1 MKKRLLGIFVMISIC
16 LLNITPLMA
25 ATTYK
30 LDIVKQNQGKKQLST
45 SGANIL
51 NTINLDKSDFAK
63 GKVAVDVIIDNSK
76 SVSIMYAVDNSSS
89 MQNVKASLAN
99 ILNEKYEAISADY
112 PTVTQGI
119 TYNAVSDGMENTITM
134 SPEVGTNANIFGAYN
149 NEKGIGEDGSIFTAI
164 DKAASIL
171 KESNTQIKILVIFVG
186 NLGTEEASTL
196 KATINSYVND
206 GIYVRPYGINLTDE
220 DSYNN
225 FNNIFESTDLPRTL
239 TTDTLTD
246 INVNDLMAFEIA
258 ESDIL
263 FNVATRISFDTY
275 ILDNFDVTNVTATQG
290 EAAFADN
297 EINWGAGTIDGN
309 KTVTLSYELQLK
321 SNIDTSL
328 VNKATLRT
336 SRQIKVYENASQ
348 LIGIYPSDDEIEDST
363 CSPQIKITSGSV
375 TNPNTGIADYI
386 IPAACLM
393 AVALITIVILNSKN
407 EFNRI

>member
-16 LLNITPLMA
+16 LLNVTPLMA
-25 ATTYK
+25 ATYK
-30 LDIVKQNQGKKQLST
+30 LDIVKQNQGKKQLTT

-51 NTINLDKSDFAK
+51 NTINLEKSDFAK

-89 MQNVKASLAN
+89 MQNVKSSLAST
-99 ILNEKYEAISADY
+99 LTEKYEALSGSY
-112 PTVTQGI
+112 PTVAQGI
-119 TYNAVSDGMENTITM
+119 SYRGIVNESENTISM
-134 SPEVGTNANIFGAYN
+134 SPQVGTTGNIFGAYS
-149 NEKGIGEDGSIFTAI
+149 NESGIGEEGTIFSAI
-164 DKAASIL
+164 REAVIL
-171 KESNTQIKILVIFVG
+171 LKKTESQSKILVVFVG
-186 NLGTEEASTL
+186 NMGTEEESTL
-196 KATINSYVND
+196 KATIDSYINND
-206 GIYVRPYGINLTDE
+206 GINIVTYGVNLSDTTSFD
-220 DSYNN
+220 NVFAN
-225 FNNIFESTDLPRTL
+225 ATRHNV
-239 TTDTLTD
+239 TTDTLSN
-246 INVNDLMAFEIA
+246 INLNELMATENTGA
-258 ESDIL
+258 VTL
-263 FNVATRISFDTY
+263 NNVATKITFDSY
-275 ILDNFDVTNVTATQG
+275 ILDNFDITNVTATQG
-290 EAAFADN
+290 EAAFTDN
-297 EINWGAGTIDGN
+297 EINWGADNIDAN

>member
-16 LLNITPLMA
+16 LLNVTPLMA
-25 ATTYK
+25 ATYK
-30 LDIVKQNQGKKQLST
+30 LDIVKQNQGKKQLTT

-51 NTINLDKSDFAK
+51 NTINLEKSDFAK

-76 SVSIMYAVDNSSS
+76 SVSIMYAVDNGSSI
-89 MQNVKASLAN
+89 QNVKSSLAST
-99 ILNEKYEAISADY
+99 LTEKYEALSGSY
-112 PTVTQGI
+112 PTVAQGI
-119 TYNAVSDGMENTITM
+119 SYRGIVNESENTISM
-134 SPEVGTNANIFGAYN
+134 SPQVGTTGNIFGAYS
-149 NEKGIGEDGSIFTAI
+149 NETGIGEEGSIFNAM
-164 DKAASIL
+164 KEAVNLL
-171 KESNTQIKILVIFVG
+171 KKTESQSKILVVFVG
-186 NLGTEEASTL
+186 NMGTEEESTL
-196 KATINSYVND
+196 KATIDSYINND
-206 GIYVRPYGINLTDE
+206 GINIVAYGVNLSDTTSFD
-220 DSYNN
+220 NVFAN
-225 FNNIFESTDLPRTL
+225 ATRHNVN
-239 TTDTLTD
+239 TDTLSN
-246 INVNDLMAFEIA
+246 INLNELMATENTGA
-258 ESDIL
+258 VTL
-263 FNVATRISFDTY
+263 NNVATKITFDSY
-275 ILDNFDVTNVTATQG
+275 IPDNFDITNVTATQG
-290 EAAFADN
+290 EAAFTDN
-297 EINWGAGTIDGN
+297 EINWGADNIDAN

>member
-63 GKVAVDVIIDNSK
+63 GKVAVDVIINNSK

-89 MQNVKASLAN
+89 MQNVKSSLASTLTEKYETLGN
-99 ILNEKYEAISADY
+99 NYPAVAQGISYRGILNE
-112 PTVTQGI
+112 T
-119 TYNAVSDGMENTITM
+119 ENTISM
-134 SPEVGTNANIFGAYN
+134 SPQVGTTGNIFGAYS
-149 NEKGIGEDGSIFTAI
+149 NEAGIGEDGSVFIAM
-164 DKAASIL
+164 DSAVRAL
-171 KESNTQIKILVIFVG
+171 KDSGSESKILVVFVG
-186 NLGTEEASTL
+186 NMGTEDESTL
-196 KATINSYVND
+196 KTTIDSYINND
-206 GIYVRPYGINLTDE
+206 GINIVAYGVNLSDTTSFDNVFANATR
-220 DSYNN
+220 YNV
-225 FNNIFESTDLPRTL
+225 
-239 TTDTLTD
+239 TTDTLSN
-246 INVNDLMAFEIA
+246 INLNELMATENTGA
-258 ESDIL
+258 VAL
-263 FNVATRISFDTY
+263 NNVAVNISFDTY
-275 ILDNFDVTNVTATQG
+275 ILDNFDINNVTVTQG

-297 EINWGAGTIDGN
+297 EINWGADNIDAN

-363 CSPQIKITSGSV
+363 CSPQIKIISGSV

>member
-16 LLNITPLMA
+16 LLNVTPLMA
-25 ATTYK
+25 ATYK
-30 LDIVKQNQGKKQLST
+30 LDIVKQNQGKKQLTT

-51 NTINLDKSDFAK
+51 NTINLEKSDFAK

-76 SVSIMYAVDNSSS
+76 SVSIMYAVDNGSSI
-89 MQNVKASLAN
+89 QNVKSSLAST
-99 ILNEKYEAISADY
+99 LTEKYEALSGSY
-112 PTVTQGI
+112 PTVAQGI
-119 TYNAVSDGMENTITM
+119 SYRGIVNESENTISM
-134 SPEVGTNANIFGAYN
+134 SPQVGTTGNIFGAYS
-149 NEKGIGEDGSIFTAI
+149 NESGIGEEGTIFNAMRE
-164 DKAASIL
+164 AVMLL
-171 KESNTQIKILVIFVG
+171 KKTESQSKILVVFVG
-186 NLGTEEASTL
+186 NMGTEEESTL
-196 KATINSYVND
+196 KATIDSYINND
-206 GIYVRPYGINLTDE
+206 GINIVAYGVNLSDTTSFD
-220 DSYNN
+220 NVFAN
-225 FNNIFESTDLPRTL
+225 ATRHNV
-239 TTDTLTD
+239 TTDTLSN
-246 INVNDLMAFEIA
+246 INLNELMATENTGA
-258 ESDIL
+258 VTL
-263 FNVATRISFDTY
+263 NNVATKITFDSY
-275 ILDNFDVTNVTATQG
+275 ILDNFDITNVTATQG
-290 EAAFADN
+290 EAAFTDN
-297 EINWGAGTIDGN
+297 EINWGADNIDAN

>member
-16 LLNITPLMA
+16 LLNVTPLMA
-25 ATTYK
+25 ATYK
-30 LDIVKQNQGKKQLST
+30 LDIVKQNQGKKQLTT

-51 NTINLDKSDFAK
+51 NTINLEKSDFAK

-76 SVSIMYAVDNSSS
+76 SVSIMYAVDNGSSI
-89 MQNVKASLAN
+89 QNVKSSLAST
-99 ILNEKYEAISADY
+99 LTEKYEALSASY
-112 PTVTQGI
+112 PSVAQGI
-119 TYNAVSDGMENTITM
+119 SYRGIVNESENTISM
-134 SPEVGTNANIFGAYN
+134 SPQVGTTGNIFGAYS
-149 NEKGIGEDGSIFTAI
+149 NESSIGEEGTIFNAMRE
-164 DKAASIL
+164 AVIL
-171 KESNTQIKILVIFVG
+171 LKKTESQSKILVVFVG
-186 NLGTEEASTL
+186 NMGTEEESTL
-196 KATINSYVND
+196 KATIDSYINND
-206 GIYVRPYGINLTDE
+206 GINIIAYGVNLSDTTSFD
-220 DSYNN
+220 NVFAN
-225 FNNIFESTDLPRTL
+225 ATRHNV
-239 TTDTLTD
+239 TTDTLSN
-246 INVNDLMAFEIA
+246 INLNELMATENTGA
-258 ESDIL
+258 VTL
-263 FNVATRISFDTY
+263 NNVATNITFDSY
-275 ILDNFDVTNVTATQG
+275 ILDNFDITNVTATQG
-290 EAAFADN
+290 EAAFTDN
-297 EINWGAGTIDGN
+297 EINWGADNIDAN

-363 CSPQIKITSGSV
+363 CSPQIKIISGSV

>member
-63 GKVAVDVIIDNSK
+63 GKVAVDVIINNSK

-89 MQNVKASLAN
+89 MQNVKGSLASTLTEKYEILGN
-99 ILNEKYEAISADY
+99 NYPAVAQGISYRGILNE
-112 PTVTQGI
+112 T
-119 TYNAVSDGMENTITM
+119 ENTISM
-134 SPEVGTNANIFGAYN
+134 SPQVGTTGNIFGAYS
-149 NEKGIGEDGSIFTAI
+149 NETGIGEDGSVFIAM
-164 DKAASIL
+164 DSAVRAL
-171 KESNTQIKILVIFVG
+171 KNSGSESKILVVFVG
-186 NLGTEEASTL
+186 NMGTEDESTL
-196 KATINSYVND
+196 KTTIDSYINND
-206 GIYVRPYGINLTDE
+206 GINIVAYGVNLSDTTSFDNVFANATR
-220 DSYNN
+220 YNV
-225 FNNIFESTDLPRTL
+225 
-239 TTDTLTD
+239 TTDTLSN
-246 INVNDLMAFEIA
+246 INLNELMATENTGA
-258 ESDIL
+258 VAL
-263 FNVATRISFDTY
+263 NNVAVNISFDTY
-275 ILDNFDVTNVTATQG
+275 ILDNFDINNVTVTQG

-297 EINWGAGTIDGN
+297 EINWGADNIDAN

-363 CSPQIKITSGSV
+363 CSPQIKIISGSV

>member
-16 LLNITPLMA
+16 LLNVTPLMA
-25 ATTYK
+25 ATYK
-30 LDIVKQNQGKKQLST
+30 LDIVKQNQGKKQLTT

-51 NTINLDKSDFAK
+51 NTINLEKSDFAK

-76 SVSIMYAVDNSSS
+76 SVSIMYAVDNGSS
-89 MQNVKASLAN
+89 MQNVKSSLAST
-99 ILNEKYEAISADY
+99 LTEKYEALSGSY
-112 PTVTQGI
+112 PTVAQGI
-119 TYNAVSDGMENTITM
+119 SYRGIVNESENTISM
-134 SPEVGTNANIFGAYN
+134 SPQVGTTGNIFGAYS
-149 NEKGIGEDGSIFTAI
+149 NESGIGEEGTIFSAI
-164 DKAASIL
+164 REAVIL
-171 KESNTQIKILVIFVG
+171 LKKTESQSKILVVFVG
-186 NLGTEEASTL
+186 NMGTEEESTL
-196 KATINSYVND
+196 KATIDSYINND
-206 GIYVRPYGINLTDE
+206 GINIVAYGVNLSDTTSFDNVFANATR
-220 DSYNN
+220 YNV
-225 FNNIFESTDLPRTL
+225 
-239 TTDTLTD
+239 TTDTLSN
-246 INVNDLMAFEIA
+246 INLNELMATENTGA
-258 ESDIL
+258 VTL
-263 FNVATRISFDTY
+263 NNVATKITFDSY
-275 ILDNFDVTNVTATQG
+275 ILDNFDITNVTATQG
-290 EAAFADN
+290 EAAFTDN
-297 EINWGAGTIDGN
+297 EINWGADNIDAN

>member
-63 GKVAVDVIIDNSK
+63 GKVAVDVIINNSK

-89 MQNVKASLAN
+89 MQNVKSSLASTLTEKYETLGN
-99 ILNEKYEAISADY
+99 NYPAVAQGISYRGILNE
-112 PTVTQGI
+112 T
-119 TYNAVSDGMENTITM
+119 ENTISM
-134 SPEVGTNANIFGAYN
+134 SPQVGTTGNIFGAYS
-149 NEKGIGEDGSIFTAI
+149 NEAGIGEDGSVFIAM
-164 DKAASIL
+164 DSAVRAL
-171 KESNTQIKILVIFVG
+171 KDSGSESKILVVFVG
-186 NLGTEEASTL
+186 NMGTEDESTL
-196 KATINSYVND
+196 KTTIDSYINND
-206 GIYVRPYGINLTDE
+206 GINIVAYGVNLSDTTSFDNVFANATR
-220 DSYNN
+220 YNV
-225 FNNIFESTDLPRTL
+225 
-239 TTDTLTD
+239 TTDTLSN
-246 INVNDLMAFEIA
+246 INLNELMTTENTGAVA
-258 ESDIL
+258 L
-263 FNVATRISFDTY
+263 NNVAVNISFDTY
-275 ILDNFDVTNVTATQG
+275 ILDNFDINNVTVTQG

-297 EINWGAGTIDGN
+297 EINWGADNIDAN

-363 CSPQIKITSGSV
+363 CSPQIKIISGSV

>member
-63 GKVAVDVIIDNSK
+63 GKVAVDVIINNSK

-89 MQNVKASLAN
+89 MQNVKGSLAN
-99 ILNEKYEAISADY
+99 TLTEKYETLGNNYPAVAQGISYRGILNE
-112 PTVTQGI
+112 T
-119 TYNAVSDGMENTITM
+119 ENTISM
-134 SPEVGTNANIFGAYN
+134 SPQVGTTGNIFGAYS
-149 NEKGIGEDGSIFTAI
+149 NEAGIGEDGSVFIAM
-164 DKAASIL
+164 DSAVRAL
-171 KESNTQIKILVIFVG
+171 KDSGSESKILVVFVG
-186 NLGTEEASTL
+186 NMGTEDESTL
-196 KATINSYVND
+196 KTTIDSYINND
-206 GIYVRPYGINLTDE
+206 GINIVVYGVNLSDTTSFDNVFANATR
-220 DSYNN
+220 YNV
-225 FNNIFESTDLPRTL
+225 
-239 TTDTLTD
+239 TTDTLSN
-246 INVNDLMAFEIA
+246 INLNELMATENTGA
-258 ESDIL
+258 VAL
-263 FNVATRISFDTY
+263 NNVAVNISFDTY
-275 ILDNFDVTNVTATQG
+275 ILDNFDINNVTVTQG

-297 EINWGAGTIDGN
+297 EINWGADNIDAN
-309 KTVTLSYELQLK
+309 KTVALSYELQLK

-363 CSPQIKITSGSV
+363 CSPQIKIISGSV

>member
-63 GKVAVDVIIDNSK
+63 GKVAVDVIINNSK

-89 MQNVKASLAN
+89 MQNVKSSLASTLTEKYETLGN
-99 ILNEKYEAISADY
+99 NYPAVAQGISYRGILNE
-112 PTVTQGI
+112 T
-119 TYNAVSDGMENTITM
+119 ENTISM
-134 SPEVGTNANIFGAYN
+134 SPQVGTTGNIFGAYSS
-149 NEKGIGEDGSIFTAI
+149 EAGIGEDGSVFIAM
-164 DKAASIL
+164 DSAVRAL
-171 KESNTQIKILVIFVG
+171 KDSGSESKILVVFVG
-186 NLGTEEASTL
+186 NMGTEDESTL
-196 KATINSYVND
+196 KTTIDSYINND
-206 GIYVRPYGINLTDE
+206 GINIVAYGVNLSDTTSFDNVFANATR
-220 DSYNN
+220 YNV
-225 FNNIFESTDLPRTL
+225 
-239 TTDTLTD
+239 TTDTLSN
-246 INVNDLMAFEIA
+246 INLNELMATENTGA
-258 ESDIL
+258 VAL
-263 FNVATRISFDTY
+263 NNVAVNISFDTY
-275 ILDNFDVTNVTATQG
+275 ILDNFDINNVTVTQG
-290 EAAFADN
+290 EAAFTDN
-297 EINWGAGTIDGN
+297 EINWGADNIDAN

>member
-16 LLNITPLMA
+16 LLNVTPLMA
-25 ATTYK
+25 ATYK
-30 LDIVKQNQGKKQLST
+30 LDIVKQNQGKKQLTT

-51 NTINLDKSDFAK
+51 NTINLEKSDFAK

-76 SVSIMYAVDNSSS
+76 SVSIMYAVDNGSSI
-89 MQNVKASLAN
+89 QNVKSSLAST
-99 ILNEKYEAISADY
+99 LTEKYEALSGSY
-112 PTVTQGI
+112 PTVAQGI
-119 TYNAVSDGMENTITM
+119 SYRGIVNESENTISM
-134 SPEVGTNANIFGAYN
+134 SPQVGTTGNIFGAYS
-149 NEKGIGEDGSIFTAI
+149 NESGIGEEGTIFSAI
-164 DKAASIL
+164 REAVIL
-171 KESNTQIKILVIFVG
+171 LKKTESQSKILVVFVG
-186 NLGTEEASTL
+186 NMGTEEESTL
-196 KATINSYVND
+196 KATIDSYINND
-206 GIYVRPYGINLTDE
+206 GINIVAYGVNLSDTTSFD
-220 DSYNN
+220 NVFAN
-225 FNNIFESTDLPRTL
+225 ATRHNVN
-239 TTDTLTD
+239 TDTLSN
-246 INVNDLMAFEIA
+246 INLNELMATENTGA
-258 ESDIL
+258 VTL
-263 FNVATRISFDTY
+263 NNVATKITFDSY
-275 ILDNFDVTNVTATQG
+275 ILDNFDITNVTATQG
-290 EAAFADN
+290 EAAFTDN
-297 EINWGAGTIDGN
+297 EINWGADNIDAN

>member
-16 LLNITPLMA
+16 LLNVTPLMA
-25 ATTYK
+25 ATYK
-30 LDIVKQNQGKKQLST
+30 LDIVKQNQGKKQLTT

-51 NTINLDKSDFAK
+51 NTINLEKSDFAK

-76 SVSIMYAVDNSSS
+76 SVSIMYAVDNGSSI
-89 MQNVKASLAN
+89 QNVKSSLAST
-99 ILNEKYEAISADY
+99 LTEKYEALSGSY
-112 PTVTQGI
+112 PTVAQGI
-119 TYNAVSDGMENTITM
+119 SYRGIVNESENTISM
-134 SPEVGTNANIFGAYN
+134 SPQVGTTGNIFGAYS
-149 NEKGIGEDGSIFTAI
+149 NESGIGEEGTIFSAI
-164 DKAASIL
+164 REAVIL
-171 KESNTQIKILVIFVG
+171 LKKTESQSKILVVFVG
-186 NLGTEEASTL
+186 NMGTEEESTL
-196 KATINSYVND
+196 KATIDSYINND
-206 GIYVRPYGINLTDE
+206 GINIVAYGVNLSDTTSFD
-220 DSYNN
+220 NVFAN
-225 FNNIFESTDLPRTL
+225 ATRHNVN
-239 TTDTLTD
+239 TDTLSN
-246 INVNDLMAFEIA
+246 INLNELMATENTGA
-258 ESDIL
+258 VTL
-263 FNVATRISFDTY
+263 NNVATKITFDSY
-275 ILDNFDVTNVTATQG
+275 ILDNFDITNVTATQG
-290 EAAFADN
+290 EAAFTDN
-297 EINWGAGTIDGN
+297 EINWGADNIDAN

-393 AVALITIVILNSKN
+393 AVVLITIVILNSKN

>member
-16 LLNITPLMA
+16 LLNVTPLMA
-25 ATTYK
+25 ATYK
-30 LDIVKQNQGKKQLST
+30 LDIVKQNQGKKQLTT

-51 NTINLDKSDFAK
+51 NTINLEKSDFAK

-76 SVSIMYAVDNSSS
+76 SVSIMYAVDNGSSI
-89 MQNVKASLAN
+89 QNVKSSLAST
-99 ILNEKYEAISADY
+99 LTEKYEALSGSY
-112 PTVTQGI
+112 PTVAQGI
-119 TYNAVSDGMENTITM
+119 SYRGIVNESENTISM
-134 SPEVGTNANIFGAYN
+134 SPQVGTTGNIFGAYS
-149 NEKGIGEDGSIFTAI
+149 NESGIGEEGTIFSAI
-164 DKAASIL
+164 REAVIL
-171 KESNTQIKILVIFVG
+171 LKKTESQSKILVVFVG
-186 NLGTEEASTL
+186 NMGTEEESTL
-196 KATINSYVND
+196 KATIHSYINND
-206 GIYVRPYGINLTDE
+206 GINIVAYGVNLSDTTSFD
-220 DSYNN
+220 NVFAN
-225 FNNIFESTDLPRTL
+225 ATRHNVN
-239 TTDTLTD
+239 TDTLSN
-246 INVNDLMAFEIA
+246 INLNELMATENTGA
-258 ESDIL
+258 VTL
-263 FNVATRISFDTY
+263 NNVATKITFDSY
-275 ILDNFDVTNVTATQG
+275 ILDNFDITNVTATQG
-290 EAAFADN
+290 EAAFTDN
-297 EINWGAGTIDGN
+297 EINWGADNIDAN

>member
-16 LLNITPLMA
+16 LLNVTPLMA
-25 ATTYK
+25 ATYK
-30 LDIVKQNQGKKQLST
+30 LDIVKQNQGKKQLTT

-51 NTINLDKSDFAK
+51 NTINLEKSDFAK

-76 SVSIMYAVDNSSS
+76 SVSIMYAVDNDSSI
-89 MQNVKASLAN
+89 QNVKSSLAST
-99 ILNEKYEAISADY
+99 LTEKYEALSGSY
-112 PTVTQGI
+112 PTVAQGI
-119 TYNAVSDGMENTITM
+119 SYRGIVNESENTISM
-134 SPEVGTNANIFGAYN
+134 SPQVGTTGNIFGAYS
-149 NEKGIGEDGSIFTAI
+149 NESGIGEEGTIFSAI
-164 DKAASIL
+164 REAVIL
-171 KESNTQIKILVIFVG
+171 LKKTESQSKILVVFVG
-186 NLGTEEASTL
+186 NMGTEEESTL
-196 KATINSYVND
+196 KATIDSYINND
-206 GIYVRPYGINLTDE
+206 GINIVAYGVNLSDTTSFD
-220 DSYNN
+220 NVFAN
-225 FNNIFESTDLPRTL
+225 ATRHNVN
-239 TTDTLTD
+239 TDTLSN
-246 INVNDLMAFEIA
+246 INLNELMATENTGA
-258 ESDIL
+258 VTL
-263 FNVATRISFDTY
+263 NNVATKITFDSY
-275 ILDNFDVTNVTATQG
+275 ILDNFDITNVTATQG
-290 EAAFADN
+290 EAAFTDN
-297 EINWGAGTIDGN
+297 EINWGADNIDAN

>member
-16 LLNITPLMA
+16 LLNVTPLMA
-25 ATTYK
+25 ATYK
-30 LDIVKQNQGKKQLST
+30 LDIVKQNQGKKQLTT

-51 NTINLDKSDFAK
+51 NTINLEKSDFAK

-76 SVSIMYAVDNSSS
+76 SVSIMYAVDNGSSI
-89 MQNVKASLAN
+89 QNVKSSLAST
-99 ILNEKYEAISADY
+99 LTEKYEALSGSY
-112 PTVTQGI
+112 PTVAQGI
-119 TYNAVSDGMENTITM
+119 SYRGIVNESENTISM
-134 SPEVGTNANIFGAYN
+134 SPQVGTTGNIFGAYS
-149 NEKGIGEDGSIFTAI
+149 NESGIGEEGTIFSAI
-164 DKAASIL
+164 REAVIL
-171 KESNTQIKILVIFVG
+171 LKKTESQSKILVVFVG
-186 NLGTEEASTL
+186 NMGTEEESTL
-196 KATINSYVND
+196 KATIDSYINND
-206 GIYVRPYGINLTDE
+206 GINIVAYGVNLSDTTSFD
-220 DSYNN
+220 NVFAN
-225 FNNIFESTDLPRTL
+225 ATRHNV
-239 TTDTLTD
+239 TTDTLSN
-246 INVNDLMAFEIA
+246 INLNELMATENTGA
-258 ESDIL
+258 VTL
-263 FNVATRISFDTY
+263 NNVATKITFDSY
-275 ILDNFDVTNVTATQG
+275 ILDNFDITNVTATQG
-290 EAAFADN
+290 EAAFTDN
-297 EINWGAGTIDGN
+297 EINWGADNIDAN

>member
-16 LLNITPLMA
+16 LLNVTPLMA
-25 ATTYK
+25 ATYK
-30 LDIVKQNQGKKQLST
+30 LDIVKQNQGKKQLTT

-51 NTINLDKSDFAK
+51 NTINLEKSDFAK

-76 SVSIMYAVDNSSS
+76 SVSIMYAVDNGSSI
-89 MQNVKASLAN
+89 QNVKSSLAST
-99 ILNEKYEAISADY
+99 LTEKYEALSGSY
-112 PTVTQGI
+112 PTVAQGI
-119 TYNAVSDGMENTITM
+119 SYRGILNESENTISM
-134 SPEVGTNANIFGAYN
+134 SPQVGTTGNIFGAYS
-149 NEKGIGEDGSIFTAI
+149 NESGIGEEGTIFNAI
-164 DKAASIL
+164 KEAVIL
-171 KESNTQIKILVIFVG
+171 LKKTESQSKILVVFVG
-186 NLGTEEASTL
+186 NMGTEEESTL
-196 KATINSYVND
+196 KATIDSYINND
-206 GIYVRPYGINLTDE
+206 GINIIAYGVNLSDTTSFD
-220 DSYNN
+220 NVFAN
-225 FNNIFESTDLPRTL
+225 ATRHNV
-239 TTDTLTD
+239 TTDTLSN
-246 INVNDLMAFEIA
+246 INLNELMATENTGA
-258 ESDIL
+258 VTL
-263 FNVATRISFDTY
+263 NNVATNITFDSY
-275 ILDNFDVTNVTATQG
+275 ILDNFDITNVTATQG
-290 EAAFADN
+290 EAAFTDN
-297 EINWGAGTIDGN
+297 EINWGADNIDAN

>member
-16 LLNITPLMA
+16 LLNVTPLMA
-25 ATTYK
+25 ATYK
-30 LDIVKQNQGKKQLST
+30 LDIVKQNQGKKQLTT

-51 NTINLDKSDFAK
+51 NTINLEKSDFAK

-76 SVSIMYAVDNSSS
+76 SVSIMYAVDNGSSI
-89 MQNVKASLAN
+89 QNVKSSLAST
-99 ILNEKYEAISADY
+99 LTEKYEALSGSY
-112 PTVTQGI
+112 PTVAQGI
-119 TYNAVSDGMENTITM
+119 SYRGIVNESENTISM
-134 SPEVGTNANIFGAYN
+134 SPQVGTTGNIFGAYS
-149 NEKGIGEDGSIFTAI
+149 NESGIGEEGTIFSAI
-164 DKAASIL
+164 REAVIL
-171 KESNTQIKILVIFVG
+171 LKKTESQSKILVVFVG
-186 NLGTEEASTL
+186 NMGTEEESTL
-196 KATINSYVND
+196 KATIDSYINND
-206 GIYVRPYGINLTDE
+206 GINIVAYGVNLSDATSFD
-220 DSYNN
+220 NVFAN
-225 FNNIFESTDLPRTL
+225 ATRHNV
-239 TTDTLTD
+239 TTDTLSN
-246 INVNDLMAFEIA
+246 INLNELMATENTGA
-258 ESDIL
+258 VTL
-263 FNVATRISFDTY
+263 NNVATKITFDSY
-275 ILDNFDVTNVTATQG
+275 ILDNFDITNVTVTQG
-290 EAAFADN
+290 EAAFTDN
-297 EINWGAGTIDGN
+297 EINWGADNIDAN

>member
-16 LLNITPLMA
+16 LLNVTPLMA
-25 ATTYK
+25 ATYK
-30 LDIVKQNQGKKQLST
+30 LDIVKQNQGKKQLTT

-51 NTINLDKSDFAK
+51 NTINLEKSDFAK

-76 SVSIMYAVDNSSS
+76 SVSIMYAVDNGSS
-89 MQNVKASLAN
+89 MQNVKSSLAST
-99 ILNEKYEAISADY
+99 LTEKYEALSGSY
-112 PTVTQGI
+112 PTVAQGI
-119 TYNAVSDGMENTITM
+119 SYRGIVNESENTISM
-134 SPEVGTNANIFGAYN
+134 SPQVGTTGNIFGAYS
-149 NEKGIGEDGSIFTAI
+149 NESGIGEEGTIFSAI
-164 DKAASIL
+164 REAVIL
-171 KESNTQIKILVIFVG
+171 LKKTESQSKILVVFVG
-186 NLGTEEASTL
+186 NMGTEEESTL
-196 KATINSYVND
+196 KATIDSYINND
-206 GIYVRPYGINLTDE
+206 GINIVAYGVNLSDTTSFD
-220 DSYNN
+220 NVFAN
-225 FNNIFESTDLPRTL
+225 ATRHNV
-239 TTDTLTD
+239 TTDTLSN
-246 INVNDLMAFEIA
+246 INLNELMATENTGA
-258 ESDIL
+258 VTL
-263 FNVATRISFDTY
+263 NNVATKITFDSY
-275 ILDNFDVTNVTATQG
+275 ILDNFDITNVTATQG
-290 EAAFADN
+290 EAAFTDN
-297 EINWGAGTIDGN
+297 EINWGADNIDAN

>member
-63 GKVAVDVIIDNSK
+63 GKVAVDVIINNSK

-89 MQNVKASLAN
+89 MQNVKSSLASTLTEKYETLGN
-99 ILNEKYEAISADY
+99 NYPAVAQGISYRGILNE
-112 PTVTQGI
+112 T
-119 TYNAVSDGMENTITM
+119 ENTISM
-134 SPEVGTNANIFGAYN
+134 SPQVGTTGNIFGAYS
-149 NEKGIGEDGSIFTAI
+149 NETGIGEDGSVFIAM
-164 DKAASIL
+164 DSAVRAL
-171 KESNTQIKILVIFVG
+171 KDSGSESKILVVFVG
-186 NLGTEEASTL
+186 NMGTEDESTL
-196 KATINSYVND
+196 KTTIDSYINND
-206 GIYVRPYGINLTDE
+206 GINIVAYGVNLSDTTSFDNVFANATR
-220 DSYNN
+220 YNV
-225 FNNIFESTDLPRTL
+225 
-239 TTDTLTD
+239 TTDTLSN
-246 INVNDLMAFEIA
+246 INLNELMATENTGA
-258 ESDIL
+258 VAL
-263 FNVATRISFDTY
+263 NNVAVNISFDTY
-275 ILDNFDVTNVTATQG
+275 ILDNFDINNVTVTQG

-297 EINWGAGTIDGN
+297 EINWGADNIDAN

-363 CSPQIKITSGSV
+363 CSPQIKIISGSV

>member
-63 GKVAVDVIIDNSK
+63 GKVAVDVIINNSK

-89 MQNVKASLAN
+89 MQNVKSSLASTLTEKYETLGN
-99 ILNEKYEAISADY
+99 NYPAVAQGISYRGILNE
-112 PTVTQGI
+112 T
-119 TYNAVSDGMENTITM
+119 ENTISM
-134 SPEVGTNANIFGAYN
+134 SPQVGTTGNIFGAYS
-149 NEKGIGEDGSIFTAI
+149 NEVGIGEDGSVFIAM
-164 DKAASIL
+164 DSAVRAL
-171 KESNTQIKILVIFVG
+171 KDSGSESKILVVFVG
-186 NLGTEEASTL
+186 NMGTEDESTL
-196 KATINSYVND
+196 KTTIDSYINND
-206 GIYVRPYGINLTDE
+206 GINIVAYGVNLSDTTSFDNVFANATR
-220 DSYNN
+220 YNV
-225 FNNIFESTDLPRTL
+225 
-239 TTDTLTD
+239 TTDTLSN
-246 INVNDLMAFEIA
+246 INLNELMATENTGA
-258 ESDIL
+258 VAL
-263 FNVATRISFDTY
+263 NNVAVNISFDTY
-275 ILDNFDVTNVTATQG
+275 ILDNFDINNVTVTQG

-297 EINWGAGTIDGN
+297 EINWGADNIDAN

-363 CSPQIKITSGSV
+363 CSPQIKIISGSV

>member
-63 GKVAVDVIIDNSK
+63 GKVAVDVIINNSK

-89 MQNVKASLAN
+89 MQNVKSSLAST
-99 ILNEKYEAISADY
+99 LTEKYETLSNNY
-112 PTVTQGI
+112 PAVAQGI
-119 TYNAVSDGMENTITM
+119 SYRGVLNETENTISM
-134 SPEVGTNANIFGAYN
+134 SPQVGTTGNIFGAYS
-149 NEKGIGEDGSIFTAI
+149 NEAGIGEDGSVFIAM
-164 DKAASIL
+164 DSAVRAL
-171 KESNTQIKILVIFVG
+171 KDSGSESKILVVFVG
-186 NLGTEEASTL
+186 NMGTEDESTL
-196 KATINSYVND
+196 KTTIDSYINND
-206 GIYVRPYGINLTDE
+206 GINIVAYGVNLSDTTSFDNVFANTTR
-220 DSYNN
+220 YNV
-225 FNNIFESTDLPRTL
+225 
-239 TTDTLTD
+239 TTDTLSN
-246 INVNDLMAFEIA
+246 INLNELMATENTGA
-258 ESDIL
+258 VAL
-263 FNVATRISFDTY
+263 NNVAVNISFDTY
-275 ILDNFDVTNVTATQG
+275 ILDNFDINNVTVTQG

-297 EINWGAGTIDGN
+297 EINWGADNIDAN

-363 CSPQIKITSGSV
+363 CSPQIKIISGSV

>member
-16 LLNITPLMA
+16 LFNITPLMA

-63 GKVAVDVIIDNSK
+63 GKVAVDVIINNSK

-89 MQNVKASLAN
+89 MQNVKSSLAST
-99 ILNEKYEAISADY
+99 LTEKYEALSNSY
-112 PTVTQGI
+112 PAVAQGI
-119 TYNAVSDGMENTITM
+119 SYRGILNETENTISM
-134 SPEVGTNANIFGAYN
+134 SPQVGITGNIFGAYS
-149 NEKGIGEDGSIFTAI
+149 NEAGIGEDGSVFIAM
-164 DKAASIL
+164 DSAVRAL
-171 KESNTQIKILVIFVG
+171 KDSGSESKILVVFVG
-186 NLGTEEASTL
+186 NMGTEDESTL
-196 KATINSYVND
+196 KTTIDSYVNND
-206 GIYVRPYGINLTDE
+206 GINIVAYGVSLSDTTSFDNVFANATR
-220 DSYNN
+220 YNV
-225 FNNIFESTDLPRTL
+225 
-239 TTDTLTD
+239 TTDTLSN
-246 INVNDLMAFEIA
+246 INLNELMATENTGA
-258 ESDIL
+258 VAL
-263 FNVATRISFDTY
+263 NNVAVNISFDTY
-275 ILDNFDVTNVTATQG
+275 ILDNFDINNVTVTQG
-290 EAAFADN
+290 EAAFTDN
-297 EINWGAGTIDGN
+297 EINWGADNIDAN

-407 EFNRI
+407 EFSRI

>member
-63 GKVAVDVIIDNSK
+63 GKVAVDVIINNSK

-89 MQNVKASLAN
+89 MQNVKSSLASTLTEKYETLGN
-99 ILNEKYEAISADY
+99 NYPAVAQGISYRGILNE
-112 PTVTQGI
+112 T
-119 TYNAVSDGMENTITM
+119 ENTISM
-134 SPEVGTNANIFGAYN
+134 SPQVGTTGNIFGAYS
-149 NEKGIGEDGSIFTAI
+149 NEAGIGEDGSVFIAM
-164 DKAASIL
+164 DSAVRAL
-171 KESNTQIKILVIFVG
+171 KDSGSESKILVVFVG
-186 NLGTEEASTL
+186 NMGTEEESTL
-196 KATINSYVND
+196 KTTIDSYINND
-206 GIYVRPYGINLTDE
+206 GINIVAYGVNLSDTTSFDNVFANATR
-220 DSYNN
+220 YNV
-225 FNNIFESTDLPRTL
+225 
-239 TTDTLTD
+239 TTDTLSN
-246 INVNDLMAFEIA
+246 INLNELMATENTGA
-258 ESDIL
+258 VAL
-263 FNVATRISFDTY
+263 NNVAVNISFDTY
-275 ILDNFDVTNVTATQG
+275 ILDNFDINNVTVTQG
-290 EAAFADN
+290 EAAFTDN
-297 EINWGAGTIDGN
+297 EINWGADNIDAN

-363 CSPQIKITSGSV
+363 CSPQIKIISGSV

>member
-16 LLNITPLMA
+16 LLNVTPLMA
-25 ATTYK
+25 ATYK
-30 LDIVKQNQGKKQLST
+30 LDIVKQNQGKKQLTT

-51 NTINLDKSDFAK
+51 NTINLEKSDFAK

-76 SVSIMYAVDNSSS
+76 SVSIMYAVDNGSSI
-89 MQNVKASLAN
+89 QNVKSSLAST
-99 ILNEKYEAISADY
+99 LTEKYEALSGSY
-112 PTVTQGI
+112 PTVAQGI
-119 TYNAVSDGMENTITM
+119 SYRGIVNESENTISM
-134 SPEVGTNANIFGAYN
+134 SPQVGTTGNIFGAYS
-149 NEKGIGEDGSIFTAI
+149 NESGIGEEGTIFSAI
-164 DKAASIL
+164 REAVIL
-171 KESNTQIKILVIFVG
+171 LKKTESQSKILVVFVG
-186 NLGTEEASTL
+186 NMGTEEESTL
-196 KATINSYVND
+196 KATIDSYINND
-206 GIYVRPYGINLTDE
+206 GINIVAYGVNLSDTTSFD
-220 DSYNN
+220 NVFAN
-225 FNNIFESTDLPRTL
+225 ATRHNVN
-239 TTDTLTD
+239 TDTLSN
-246 INVNDLMAFEIA
+246 INLNELMATENTGA
-258 ESDIL
+258 VTL
-263 FNVATRISFDTY
+263 NNVATNITFDSY
-275 ILDNFDVTNVTATQG
+275 ILDNFDIINVTATQG
-290 EAAFADN
+290 EAAFTDN
-297 EINWGAGTIDGN
+297 EINWGADNIDAN

>member
-16 LLNITPLMA
+16 LLNVTPLMA
-25 ATTYK
+25 ATYK
-30 LDIVKQNQGKKQLST
+30 LDIVKQNQGKKQLTT

-51 NTINLDKSDFAK
+51 NTINLEKSDFAK

-76 SVSIMYAVDNSSS
+76 LVSIMYAVDNGSSI
-89 MQNVKASLAN
+89 QNVKSSLAST
-99 ILNEKYEAISADY
+99 LTEKYEALSGSY
-112 PTVTQGI
+112 PTVAQGI
-119 TYNAVSDGMENTITM
+119 SYRGIVNESENTISM
-134 SPEVGTNANIFGAYN
+134 SPQVGTTGNIFGAYS
-149 NEKGIGEDGSIFTAI
+149 NESGIGEEGTIFSAI
-164 DKAASIL
+164 REAVIL
-171 KESNTQIKILVIFVG
+171 LKKTESQNKILVVFVG
-186 NLGTEEASTL
+186 NMGTEEESTL
-196 KATINSYVND
+196 KATIDSYINND
-206 GIYVRPYGINLTDE
+206 GINIIAYGVNLSDTTSFD
-220 DSYNN
+220 NVFAN
-225 FNNIFESTDLPRTL
+225 ATRHNV
-239 TTDTLTD
+239 TTDTLSN
-246 INVNDLMAFEIA
+246 INLNELMATENTGA
-258 ESDIL
+258 VTL
-263 FNVATRISFDTY
+263 NNVATKITFDSY
-275 ILDNFDVTNVTATQG
+275 ILDNFDITNVTATQG
-290 EAAFADN
+290 EAAFTDN
-297 EINWGAGTIDGN
+297 EINWGADNIDAN

-321 SNIDTSL
+321 SNIDISL

>member
-16 LLNITPLMA
+16 LLNVTPLM

-30 LDIVKQNQGKKQLST
+30 LDIVKQNQGKKQLTT

-51 NTINLDKSDFAK
+51 NTINLEKSDFAK

-76 SVSIMYAVDNSSS
+76 SVSIMYAVDNGSSI
-89 MQNVKASLAN
+89 QNVKSSLAST
-99 ILNEKYEAISADY
+99 LTEKYEALSGSY
-112 PTVTQGI
+112 PTVAQGI
-119 TYNAVSDGMENTITM
+119 SYRGIVNESENTISM
-134 SPEVGTNANIFGAYN
+134 SPQVGTTGNIFGAYS
-149 NEKGIGEDGSIFTAI
+149 NESGIGEEGTIFSAI
-164 DKAASIL
+164 REAVIL
-171 KESNTQIKILVIFVG
+171 LKKTESQSKILVVFVG
-186 NLGTEEASTL
+186 NMGTEEESTL
-196 KATINSYVND
+196 KATIDSYINND
-206 GIYVRPYGINLTDE
+206 GINIVAYGVNLSDTTSFD
-220 DSYNN
+220 NVFAN
-225 FNNIFESTDLPRTL
+225 ATRHNVN
-239 TTDTLTD
+239 TDTLSN
-246 INVNDLMAFEIA
+246 INLNELMATENTGA
-258 ESDIL
+258 VTL
-263 FNVATRISFDTY
+263 NNVATKITFDSY
-275 ILDNFDVTNVTATQG
+275 ILDNFDITNVTTTQG
-290 EAAFADN
+290 EAAFTDN
-297 EINWGAGTIDGN
+297 EINWGADNIDAN

>member
-1 MKKRLLGIFVMISIC
+1 MISIC

-63 GKVAVDVIIDNSK
+63 GKVAVDVIINNSK

-89 MQNVKASLAN
+89 MQNVKGSLASTLTEKYEILGN
-99 ILNEKYEAISADY
+99 NYPAVAQGISYRGILNE
-112 PTVTQGI
+112 T
-119 TYNAVSDGMENTITM
+119 ENTISM
-134 SPEVGTNANIFGAYN
+134 SPQVGTTGNIFGAYS
-149 NEKGIGEDGSIFTAI
+149 NETGIGEDGSVFIAM
-164 DKAASIL
+164 DSAVRAL
-171 KESNTQIKILVIFVG
+171 KNSGSESKILVVFVG
-186 NLGTEEASTL
+186 NMGTEDESTL
-196 KATINSYVND
+196 KTTIDSYINND
-206 GIYVRPYGINLTDE
+206 GINIVAYGVNLSDTTSFDNVFANATR
-220 DSYNN
+220 YNV
-225 FNNIFESTDLPRTL
+225 
-239 TTDTLTD
+239 TTDTLSN
-246 INVNDLMAFEIA
+246 INLNELMATENTGA
-258 ESDIL
+258 VAL
-263 FNVATRISFDTY
+263 NNVAVNISFDTY
-275 ILDNFDVTNVTATQG
+275 ILDNFDINNVTVTQG

-297 EINWGAGTIDGN
+297 EINWGADNIDAN

-363 CSPQIKITSGSV
+363 CSPQIKIISGSV

>member
-16 LLNITPLMA
+16 LLNVTPLMA
-25 ATTYK
+25 ASYK
-30 LDIVKQNQGKKQLST
+30 LDIVKQNQGKKQLTT

-51 NTINLDKSDFAK
+51 NTINLEKSDFAK

-76 SVSIMYAVDNSSS
+76 SVSIMYAVDNGSS
-89 MQNVKASLAN
+89 MQNVKSSLAST
-99 ILNEKYEAISADY
+99 LTEKYEALSGSY
-112 PTVTQGI
+112 PTVAQGI
-119 TYNAVSDGMENTITM
+119 SYRGIVNESENTISM
-134 SPEVGTNANIFGAYN
+134 SPQVGTTGNIFGAYS
-149 NEKGIGEDGSIFTAI
+149 NESGIGEEGTIFNAMRE
-164 DKAASIL
+164 AVMLL
-171 KESNTQIKILVIFVG
+171 KKTESQSKILVVFVG
-186 NLGTEEASTL
+186 NMGTEEESTL
-196 KATINSYVND
+196 KATIDSYINND
-206 GIYVRPYGINLTDE
+206 GINIVAYGVNLSDTTSFD
-220 DSYNN
+220 NVFAN
-225 FNNIFESTDLPRTL
+225 ATRHNVN
-239 TTDTLTD
+239 TDTLSN
-246 INVNDLMAFEIA
+246 INLNELMATENTGA
-258 ESDIL
+258 VTL
-263 FNVATRISFDTY
+263 NNVATNITFDSY
-275 ILDNFDVTNVTATQG
+275 ILDNFDITNVTATQG
-290 EAAFADN
+290 EAAFTDN
-297 EINWGAGTIDGN
+297 EINWGADNIDAN

>member
-16 LLNITPLMA
+16 LLNVTPLMA
-25 ATTYK
+25 ATYK
-30 LDIVKQNQGKKQLST
+30 LDIVKQNQGKKQLTT

-51 NTINLDKSDFAK
+51 NTINLEKSDFAN

-76 SVSIMYAVDNSSS
+76 SVSIMYAVDNGSS
-89 MQNVKASLAN
+89 MQNVKSSLAST
-99 ILNEKYEAISADY
+99 LTEKYEALSGSY
-112 PTVTQGI
+112 PTVAQGI
-119 TYNAVSDGMENTITM
+119 SYRGIVNESENTISM
-134 SPEVGTNANIFGAYN
+134 SPQVGTTGNIFGAYS
-149 NEKGIGEDGSIFTAI
+149 NESGIGEEGTIFSAI
-164 DKAASIL
+164 REAVIL
-171 KESNTQIKILVIFVG
+171 LKKTESQSKILVVFVG
-186 NLGTEEASTL
+186 NMGTEEESTL
-196 KATINSYVND
+196 KATIDSYINND
-206 GIYVRPYGINLTDE
+206 GINIVAYGVNLSDTTSFD
-220 DSYNN
+220 NVFAN
-225 FNNIFESTDLPRTL
+225 ATRHNVN
-239 TTDTLTD
+239 TDTLSN
-246 INVNDLMAFEIA
+246 INLNELMATENTGA
-258 ESDIL
+258 VTL
-263 FNVATRISFDTY
+263 NNVATKITFDSY
-275 ILDNFDVTNVTATQG
+275 ILDNFDITNVTATQG
-290 EAAFADN
+290 EAAFTDN
-297 EINWGAGTIDGN
+297 EINWGADNIDAN

>member
-16 LLNITPLMA
+16 LLNATPLMA
-25 ATTYK
+25 ATYK
-30 LDIVKQNQGKKQLST
+30 LDIVKQNQGKKQLTT

-51 NTINLDKSDFAK
+51 NTINLEKSDFAK

-76 SVSIMYAVDNSSS
+76 SVSIMYAVDNGSSI
-89 MQNVKASLAN
+89 QNVKSSLAST
-99 ILNEKYEAISADY
+99 LTEKYEALSGSY
-112 PTVTQGI
+112 PTVAQGI
-119 TYNAVSDGMENTITM
+119 SYRGIVNESENTISM
-134 SPEVGTNANIFGAYN
+134 SPQVGTTGNIFGAYS
-149 NEKGIGEDGSIFTAI
+149 NEAGIGEEGTIFSAI
-164 DKAASIL
+164 REAVNLL
-171 KESNTQIKILVIFVG
+171 KKTESQSKILVVFVG
-186 NLGTEEASTL
+186 NMGTEEESTL
-196 KATINSYVND
+196 KATIDSYINND
-206 GIYVRPYGINLTDE
+206 GINIVAYGVNLSDTTSFD
-220 DSYNN
+220 NVFAN
-225 FNNIFESTDLPRTL
+225 ATRHNVN
-239 TTDTLTD
+239 TDTLSN
-246 INVNDLMAFEIA
+246 INLNELMATENTGA
-258 ESDIL
+258 VTL
-263 FNVATRISFDTY
+263 NNVATKITFDSY
-275 ILDNFDVTNVTATQG
+275 ILDNFDITNVTATQG
-290 EAAFADN
+290 EAAFTDN
-297 EINWGAGTIDGN
+297 EINWGADNIDAN

>member
-16 LLNITPLMA
+16 LLNVTPLMA
-25 ATTYK
+25 ATYK
-30 LDIVKQNQGKKQLST
+30 LDIVKQNQGKKQLTT

-51 NTINLDKSDFAK
+51 NTINLEKSDFAK

-76 SVSIMYAVDNSSS
+76 SVSIMYAVDNGSSI
-89 MQNVKASLAN
+89 QNVKSSLAST
-99 ILNEKYEAISADY
+99 LTEKYEALSGSY
-112 PTVTQGI
+112 PTVAQGI
-119 TYNAVSDGMENTITM
+119 SYRGIVNESENTISM
-134 SPEVGTNANIFGAYN
+134 SPQVGTTGNIFGAYS
-149 NEKGIGEDGSIFTAI
+149 NESGIGEEGTIFSAI
-164 DKAASIL
+164 REAVIL
-171 KESNTQIKILVIFVG
+171 LKKTESQNKILVVFVG
-186 NLGTEEASTL
+186 NMGTEEESTL
-196 KATINSYVND
+196 KATIDSYINND
-206 GIYVRPYGINLTDE
+206 GINIIAYGVNLSDTTSFD
-220 DSYNN
+220 NVFAN
-225 FNNIFESTDLPRTL
+225 ATRHNV
-239 TTDTLTD
+239 TTDTLSN
-246 INVNDLMAFEIA
+246 INLNELMATENTGA
-258 ESDIL
+258 VTL
-263 FNVATRISFDTY
+263 NNVATKITFDSY
-275 ILDNFDVTNVTATQG
+275 ILDNFDITNVTATQG
-290 EAAFADN
+290 EAAFTDN
-297 EINWGAGTIDGN
+297 EINWGADNIDAN
-309 KTVTLSYELQLK
+309 KTITLSYELQLK

>member
-16 LLNITPLMA
+16 LLNVTPLMA
-25 ATTYK
+25 ATYK
-30 LDIVKQNQGKKQLST
+30 LDIVKQNQGKKQLTT

-51 NTINLDKSDFAK
+51 NTINLEKSDFAK

-76 SVSIMYAVDNSSS
+76 SVSIMYAVDNGSS
-89 MQNVKASLAN
+89 MQNVKSSLAST
-99 ILNEKYEAISADY
+99 LTEKYEALSGSY
-112 PTVTQGI
+112 PTVAQGI
-119 TYNAVSDGMENTITM
+119 SYRGIVNESENTISM
-134 SPEVGTNANIFGAYN
+134 SPQVGTTGNIFGAYS
-149 NEKGIGEDGSIFTAI
+149 NESGIGEEGTIFNAMRE
-164 DKAASIL
+164 AVMLL
-171 KESNTQIKILVIFVG
+171 KKTESQSKILVVFVG
-186 NLGTEEASTL
+186 NMGTEEESTL
-196 KATINSYVND
+196 KAAIDSYINND
-206 GIYVRPYGINLTDE
+206 GINIVAYGVNLSDTTSFD
-220 DSYNN
+220 NVFAN
-225 FNNIFESTDLPRTL
+225 ATRHNV
-239 TTDTLTD
+239 TTDTLSN
-246 INVNDLMAFEIA
+246 INLNELMATENTGA
-258 ESDIL
+258 VTL
-263 FNVATRISFDTY
+263 NNVATNITFDSY
-275 ILDNFDVTNVTATQG
+275 ILDNFDIINVTATQG
-290 EAAFADN
+290 EAAFTDN
-297 EINWGAGTIDGN
+297 EINWGADNIDAN

>member
-16 LLNITPLMA
+16 LLNVTPLMA
-25 ATTYK
+25 ATYK
-30 LDIVKQNQGKKQLST
+30 LDIVKQNQGKKQLTT

-51 NTINLDKSDFAK
+51 NTINLEKSDFAK

-76 SVSIMYAVDNSSS
+76 SVSIMYAVDNGSSI
-89 MQNVKASLAN
+89 QNVKSSLAST
-99 ILNEKYEAISADY
+99 LTEKYEALSGSY
-112 PTVTQGI
+112 PTVAQGI
-119 TYNAVSDGMENTITM
+119 SYRGIVNESENTISM
-134 SPEVGTNANIFGAYN
+134 SPQVGTTGNIFGAYS
-149 NEKGIGEDGSIFTAI
+149 NESGIGEEETIFSAI
-164 DKAASIL
+164 REAVIL
-171 KESNTQIKILVIFVG
+171 LKKTESQSKILVVFVG
-186 NLGTEEASTL
+186 NMGTEEESTL
-196 KATINSYVND
+196 KATIDSYINND
-206 GIYVRPYGINLTDE
+206 GINIVAYGVNLSDTTSFD
-220 DSYNN
+220 NVFAN
-225 FNNIFESTDLPRTL
+225 ATRHNVN
-239 TTDTLTD
+239 TDTLSN
-246 INVNDLMAFEIA
+246 INLNELMATENTGA
-258 ESDIL
+258 VTL
-263 FNVATRISFDTY
+263 NNVATKITFDSY
-275 ILDNFDVTNVTATQG
+275 ILDNFDITNVTATQG
-290 EAAFADN
+290 EAAFTDN
-297 EINWGAGTIDGN
+297 EINWGADNIDAN

>member
-16 LLNITPLMA
+16 LLNVTPLMA
-25 ATTYK
+25 ATYK
-30 LDIVKQNQGKKQLST
+30 LDIVKQNQGKKQLTT

-51 NTINLDKSDFAK
+51 NTINLEKSDFAK

-76 SVSIMYAVDNSSS
+76 SVSIMYAVDNGSSI
-89 MQNVKASLAN
+89 QNVKSSLAST
-99 ILNEKYEAISADY
+99 LTEKYEALSGSY
-112 PTVTQGI
+112 PTVAQGI
-119 TYNAVSDGMENTITM
+119 SYRGIVNESENTISM
-134 SPEVGTNANIFGAYN
+134 SPQVGTTGNIFGAYS
-149 NEKGIGEDGSIFTAI
+149 NESGIGEEGTIFSAI
-164 DKAASIL
+164 REAVIL
-171 KESNTQIKILVIFVG
+171 LKKTESQSKILVVFVG
-186 NLGTEEASTL
+186 NMGTEEESTL
-196 KATINSYVND
+196 KATIDSYINND
-206 GIYVRPYGINLTDE
+206 GINIVAYGVNLSDTTSFDNVFANATR
-220 DSYNN
+220 YNV
-225 FNNIFESTDLPRTL
+225 
-239 TTDTLTD
+239 TTDTLSN
-246 INVNDLMAFEIA
+246 INLNELMATENTGA
-258 ESDIL
+258 VTL
-263 FNVATRISFDTY
+263 NNVATKITFDSY
-275 ILDNFDVTNVTATQG
+275 ILDNFDITNVTATQG
-290 EAAFADN
+290 EAAFTDN
-297 EINWGAGTIDGN
+297 EINWGADNIDAN

>member
-16 LLNITPLMA
+16 LLNVTPLMA
-25 ATTYK
+25 ATYK
-30 LDIVKQNQGKKQLST
+30 LDIVKQNQGKKQLTT

-51 NTINLDKSDFAK
+51 NTINLEKSDFAK

-76 SVSIMYAVDNSSS
+76 LVSIMYAVDNGSSI
-89 MQNVKASLAN
+89 QNVKSSLAST
-99 ILNEKYEAISADY
+99 LTEKYEALSGSY
-112 PTVTQGI
+112 PTVAQGI
-119 TYNAVSDGMENTITM
+119 SYRGIVNESENTISM
-134 SPEVGTNANIFGAYN
+134 SPQVGTTGNIFGAYS
-149 NEKGIGEDGSIFTAI
+149 NESGIGEEGTIFSAI
-164 DKAASIL
+164 REAVIL
-171 KESNTQIKILVIFVG
+171 LKKTESQNKILVVFVG
-186 NLGTEEASTL
+186 NMGTEEESTL
-196 KATINSYVND
+196 KATIDSYINND
-206 GIYVRPYGINLTDE
+206 GINIIAYGVNLSDTTSFD
-220 DSYNN
+220 NVFAN
-225 FNNIFESTDLPRTL
+225 ATRHNV
-239 TTDTLTD
+239 TTDTLSN
-246 INVNDLMAFEIA
+246 INLNELMATENTGA
-258 ESDIL
+258 VTL
-263 FNVATRISFDTY
+263 NNVATKITFDSY
-275 ILDNFDVTNVTATQG
+275 ILDNFDITNVTATQG
-290 EAAFADN
+290 EAAFTDN
-297 EINWGAGTIDGN
+297 EINWGADNIDAN

>member
-16 LLNITPLMA
+16 LLNVTPLMA
-25 ATTYK
+25 ATYK
-30 LDIVKQNQGKKQLST
+30 LDIVKQNQGKKQLTT

-51 NTINLDKSDFAK
+51 NTINLEKSDFAK

-76 SVSIMYAVDNSSS
+76 SVSIMYAVDNGSS
-89 MQNVKASLAN
+89 MQNVKSSLAST
-99 ILNEKYEAISADY
+99 LTEKYEALSGSY
-112 PTVTQGI
+112 PTVAQGI
-119 TYNAVSDGMENTITM
+119 SYRGIVNESENTISM
-134 SPEVGTNANIFGAYN
+134 SPQVGTTGNIFGAYS
-149 NEKGIGEDGSIFTAI
+149 NESGIGEEGTIFNAMRE
-164 DKAASIL
+164 AVMLL
-171 KESNTQIKILVIFVG
+171 KKTESQSKILVVFVG
-186 NLGTEEASTL
+186 NMGTEEESTL
-196 KATINSYVND
+196 KATIDSYINND
-206 GIYVRPYGINLTDE
+206 GINIVAYGVNLSDTTSFD
-220 DSYNN
+220 NVFAN
-225 FNNIFESTDLPRTL
+225 ATRHNV
-239 TTDTLTD
+239 TTDTLSN
-246 INVNDLMAFEIA
+246 INLNELMATENTGA
-258 ESDIL
+258 VTL
-263 FNVATRISFDTY
+263 NNVATNITFDSY
-275 ILDNFDVTNVTATQG
+275 ILDNFDITNVTATQG
-290 EAAFADN
+290 EAAFTDN
-297 EINWGAGTIDGN
+297 EINWGADSIDAN

>member
-16 LLNITPLMA
+16 LFNITPLMA

-51 NTINLDKSDFAK
+51 NTIKLDKSDFAK
-63 GKVAVDVIIDNSK
+63 GKVAVDVIINNSK

-89 MQNVKASLAN
+89 MQNVKSSLAST
-99 ILNEKYEAISADY
+99 LTEKYEALSNSY
-112 PTVTQGI
+112 PAVAQGI
-119 TYNAVSDGMENTITM
+119 SYRGILNETENTISM
-134 SPEVGTNANIFGAYN
+134 SPQVGITGNIFGACS
-149 NEKGIGEDGSIFTAI
+149 NEAGIGEDGSVFIAM
-164 DKAASIL
+164 DSAVRAL
-171 KESNTQIKILVIFVG
+171 KDSGSESKILVVFVG
-186 NLGTEEASTL
+186 NMGTEDESTL
-196 KATINSYVND
+196 KTTIDSYINND
-206 GIYVRPYGINLTDE
+206 GINIVAYGVNLSDTTSFDNVFANATR
-220 DSYNN
+220 YNV
-225 FNNIFESTDLPRTL
+225 
-239 TTDTLTD
+239 TTDTLSN
-246 INVNDLMAFEIA
+246 INLNELMATENTGA
-258 ESDIL
+258 VAL
-263 FNVATRISFDTY
+263 NNVAVNISFDTY
-275 ILDNFDVTNVTATQG
+275 ILDNFDINNVTVTQG
-290 EAAFADN
+290 EAAFTDN
-297 EINWGAGTIDGN
+297 EINWGADNIDAN

>member
-16 LLNITPLMA
+16 LLNVTPLMA
-25 ATTYK
+25 ATYK
-30 LDIVKQNQGKKQLST
+30 LDIVKQNQGKKQLTT

-51 NTINLDKSDFAK
+51 NTINLEKSDFAK

-76 SVSIMYAVDNSSS
+76 SVSIMYAVDNGSSI
-89 MQNVKASLAN
+89 QNVKSSLAST
-99 ILNEKYEAISADY
+99 LTEKYEALSGSY
-112 PTVTQGI
+112 PTVAQGI
-119 TYNAVSDGMENTITM
+119 SYRGIVNESENTISM
-134 SPEVGTNANIFGAYN
+134 SPQVGTTGNIFGAYS
-149 NEKGIGEDGSIFTAI
+149 NESGIGEEGTIFSAI
-164 DKAASIL
+164 REAVIL
-171 KESNTQIKILVIFVG
+171 LKKTESQSKILVVFVG
-186 NLGTEEASTL
+186 NMGTEEESTL
-196 KATINSYVND
+196 KAAIDSYINND
-206 GIYVRPYGINLTDE
+206 GINIVAYGVNLSDTTSFD
-220 DSYNN
+220 NVFAN
-225 FNNIFESTDLPRTL
+225 ATRHNL
-239 TTDTLTD
+239 TTDTLSN
-246 INVNDLMAFEIA
+246 INLNELMATENTGA
-258 ESDIL
+258 VTL
-263 FNVATRISFDTY
+263 NNVATKITFDSY
-275 ILDNFDVTNVTATQG
+275 ILDNFDITNVTATQG
-290 EAAFADN
+290 EAAFTDN
-297 EINWGAGTIDGN
+297 EINWGADNIDAN